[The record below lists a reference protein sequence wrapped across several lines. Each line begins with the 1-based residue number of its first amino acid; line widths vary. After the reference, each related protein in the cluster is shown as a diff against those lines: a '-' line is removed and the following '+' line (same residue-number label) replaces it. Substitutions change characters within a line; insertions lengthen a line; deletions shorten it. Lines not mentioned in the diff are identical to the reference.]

1 MALAVIEGRGAEHG
15 RSRVIDNNVS
25 GFTIYQ
31 VTSGRIFHL
40 ENVIV
45 TNRSGTAEVN
55 IYDCMSGDPSLSGTL
70 RLRLIVGAVKTE
82 FIGDGE
88 AIKGCTFYSS
98 VVAFSTVSG
107 VWIHVGGTER

>member
-31 VTSGRIFHL
+31 VTSGRVFHL
-40 ENVIV
+40 ENIIA
-45 TNRSGTAEVN
+45 TNRSGTAELN
-55 IYDCMSGDPSLSGTL
+55 IYDSFSGDPSLSGTL
-70 RLRLIVGAVKTE
+70 RARLVLGATKTE

-88 AIKGCTFYSS
+88 AIKGVTFVSS

-107 VWIHVGGTER
+107 VWLHVGGTER